1 MTGGAMHERFAGKV
15 AVVAGCARPPGMGF
29 ATALRLARA
38 GASVACVE
46 AVGAVPQEW
55 GADAYDSGFV
65 TPEMLD
71 AVRAEVDAAGPA
83 DAVAF
88 PADPFDQGS
97 WEVAASEALAR
108 FGRIDI
114 CCALMGTTGTRAG
127 NGSLLDVSPGS
138 WQRCIDVNVT
148 APLLLSRACARAMIG
163 RGEGGAIVLLSS
175 YAAVMAPVRSGAVAA
190 ARAATNTLTTVLAA
204 ELAPHNI
211 RVNAVM
217 PLGVQ
222 SSDPRFPNPGL
233 TGAAGA
239 PTGWAPTDI
248 PMGRPQSPDETAAAI
263 EFLCSDEAS
272 YISGVC
278 LPVAGG
284 SHTHW

>member
-1 MTGGAMHERFAGKV
+1 MNDRFAGKV
-15 AVVAGCARPPGMGF
+15 ALVAGCARPPGMGY

-38 GASVACVE
+38 GASVACVD
-46 AVGAVPQEW
+46 AVGAMPAVW
-55 GADAYDSGFV
+55 GPDAYDSGFV
-65 TPEMLD
+65 APALLD
-71 AVRAEVDAAGPA
+71 EVTAEVDAAGPGT
-83 DAVAF
+83 AVAI
-88 PADPFDQGS
+88 ATDPFDQHS
-97 WEVAASEALAR
+97 WEVAASEAIAR
-108 FGRIDI
+108 FGQIDV
-114 CCALMGTTGTRAG
+114 CCSLMGTTGPHAG
-127 NGSLLDVSPGS
+127 NGSLLDVSIES
-138 WQRCIDVNVT
+138 WQRCFDVNVT
-148 APLLLSRACARAMIG
+148 APLLLSRACARAMIA

-175 YAAVMAPVRSGAVAA
+175 YAAVMAPVRSGAVSA
-190 ARAATNTLTTVLAA
+190 ARAAANTITAVLAA

-222 SSDPRFPNPGL
+222 SGDPRFPNPGL
-233 TGAAGA
+233 TGASDSTPASIL
-239 PTGWAPTDI
+239 TDI
-248 PMGRPQSPDETAAAI
+248 PMRRPQSSDETAAAV

>member
-1 MTGGAMHERFAGKV
+1 M
-15 AVVAGCARPPGMGF
+15 
-29 ATALRLARA
+29 
-38 GASVACVE
+38 
-46 AVGAVPQEW
+46 
-55 GADAYDSGFV
+55 
-65 TPEMLD
+65 
-71 AVRAEVDAAGPA
+71 
-83 DAVAF
+83 
-88 PADPFDQGS
+88 
-97 WEVAASEALAR
+97 
-108 FGRIDI
+108 ID
-114 CCALMGTTGTRAG
+114 
-127 NGSLLDVSPGS
+127 
-138 WQRCIDVNVT
+138 
-148 APLLLSRACARAMIG
+148 

-222 SSDPRFPNPGL
+222 SSDARFPNPGL
-233 TGAAGA
+233 TGAAA
-239 PTGWAPTDI
+239 TPTGWAPTDI

-272 YISGVC
+272 YITGVC